1 MREVS
6 FFFNTHSSSK
16 REYEKYMNSEKPECM
31 TIAKKYGKEFFDGE
45 RKYGYGGYKYIQG
58 RWDNVLNQIISFYQL
73 NEKSKVIDAGAGK
86 GFFLNDLKSKIK
98 SDHLYGFDISDYAVE
113 HCPKEIKKNFF
124 VHDIKNNL
132 NFNDKFFDLLTCFGV
147 IHNLKIFEIE
157 KTISEIKRVSKKQYL
172 WVESYRNDKEL
183 FNLQCWAK
191 TCESFFAPDEWIW
204 LFKKFGYEGEYEF
217 IYFE

>member
-6 FFFNTHSSSK
+6 FFLKTHNSSK
-16 REYEKYMNSEKPECM
+16 RVYEKYMNSEKPDCM
-31 TIAKKYGKEFFDGE
+31 TTAKLYGKEFFDGD
-45 RKYGYGGYKYIQG
+45 RKFGYGGYNYIAG
-58 RWDNVLNQIISFYQL
+58 RWDHVIGQIVNYYNL
-73 NEKSKVIDAGAGK
+73 NESSKVIDAGSGK

-98 SDHLYGFDISDYAVE
+98 SDHIYGFDISQYAVDNSPE
-113 HCPKEIKKNFF
+113 LINKNLF
-124 VHDIKNNL
+124 VHDIKKKLSYEN
-132 NFNDKFFDLLTCFGV
+132 KFFDLLTCFGV

-157 KTISEIKRVSKKQYL
+157 TTIREIMRVSKKQYL